1 VNEWVGILHAVK
13 HQGIIRNLMHL
24 IQQEALHG
32 NNLALNLQSAIC
44 RAQAMKGTDLKN
56 IILQV
61 FQSIEPLRLH
71 EWSSFLQ
78 YLVSVKEEK
87 WLVPEAHIRV
97 SPLWQQRL
105 YTSSKQAYLE
115 FQKHSKD
122 QDIILQQISLSHLL
136 SGVPEPVI
144 RSDAVFATQIICT
157 VLARY
162 ESESD
167 THELIKESML
177 EQILHTF
184 QTLLKT
190 EKSKTEVER
199 QLPSVIHALLA
210 ISTHSELSS
219 CRLAAL
225 SCLDSLASLPYHVI
239 HPYRKQVAKA
249 TVDACDDR
257 KRRVRLLASTCR
269 QKWTTTA

>member
-1 VNEWVGILHAVK
+1 M
-13 HQGIIRNLMHL
+13 QL
-24 IQQEALHG
+24 IQEEALEG
-32 NNLALNLQSAIC
+32 NNLALTLLSAIC
-44 RAQAMKGTDLKN
+44 RALAMKGTDLKN
-56 IILQV
+56 ILLQV
-61 FQSIEPLRLH
+61 FQNIESARLH

-78 YLVSVKEEK
+78 LLMSVKEEK
-87 WLVPEAHIRV
+87 WLVPEAHITV

-105 YTSSKQAYLE
+105 YMSSKQAYLE
-115 FQKHSKD
+115 FQKQSKD
-122 QDIILQQISLSHLL
+122 HDIILQQISLSHLL

-157 VLARY
+157 LLARY
-162 ESESD
+162 ESDGD
-167 THELIKESML
+167 THERITSSML
-177 EQILHTF
+177 EKILHTF

-199 QLPSVIHALLA
+199 QLPSVIPALLV
-210 ISTHSELSS
+210 ISTRAELSS

-225 SCLDSLASLPYHVI
+225 SCLDSLASLSYHVI

-269 QKWTTTA
+269 QKWTATA